1 MKRSIYIVFLALIAV
16 AIVSLLFWLV
26 TGEFNLVAPILGAM
40 VVVILSIK
48 ATKNKNF

>member
-26 TGEFNLVAPILGAM
+26 TGKFNLVAPILGAM